1 MEILVAVASKAEV
14 VVDVVVGV
22 AGEAV
27 GVAGEAVGAAIAA
40 TRGASRSCI
49 GSANSTRKAK
59 TAAMAIIASSSTA
72 SGWRIR
78 SRRQKNQ

>member
-1 MEILVAVASKAEV
+1 MVAVASKAEA
-14 VVDVVVGV
+14 VVDVDVDVED
-22 AGEAV
+22 EAV
-27 GVAGEAVGAAIAA
+27 GVAGEGGGAAITA
-40 TRGASRSCI
+40 TRGENRSCI

-72 SGWRIR
+72 SGWRIH